1 VHYSRVTSLFGA
13 INSLIVQFASFQ
25 YLGRKKGKKVRF
37 LFHSRDPEGTI
48 SSSWIPFIAYS
59 QQADKQEISSSLSLS
74 LSLFLSPPAQ
84 NNRFDRKKPST
95 ASYSIVYWASSLPNE
110 LRTSVL
116 LASDA
121 SDESRTLATKWK
133 QSFLLESAGRYNN
146 VDVMHSVCCRSH
158 ISKA

>member
-74 LSLFLSPPAQ
+74 LSLSLS
-84 NNRFDRKKPST
+84 
-95 ASYSIVYWASSLPNE
+95 SYPLLHRTTDLTGKSQALPVTLLGE
-110 LRTSVL
+110 
-116 LASDA
+116 LAS
-121 SDESRTLATKWK
+121 
-133 QSFLLESAGRYNN
+133 
-146 VDVMHSVCCRSH
+146 
-158 ISKA
+158 

>member
-74 LSLFLSPPAQ
+74 LS
-84 NNRFDRKKPST
+84 
-95 ASYSIVYWASSLPNE
+95 SYPLLHRTTDLTGKSQALPVTLLGE
-110 LRTSVL
+110 
-116 LASDA
+116 LAS
-121 SDESRTLATKWK
+121 
-133 QSFLLESAGRYNN
+133 
-146 VDVMHSVCCRSH
+146 
-158 ISKA
+158 